1 MKIVK
6 SSVSIL
12 PQEPGVD
19 GLMKHVEKLGR
30 IAYLS
35 EDRMTEDSWEKFDK
49 MLYNRGH
56 WTVFNSGTVYL
67 DVPVNYGTEDL
78 LLELERTT
86 SPYTKICYSDDNNHC
101 YLTTNL
107 RVIYQKKLEDFMNE
121 YWCEPTEY
129 HYHRVTSVWV
139 CSRGI
144 QTELVRHRIMSFV
157 AESTRYVGY
166 NKGRYGGELTYILPQ
181 WIYRVRNNIG
191 NTVDSLT
198 GLPRNYILDLDGQD
212 LWDHLT
218 VYDRT
223 VASRDRLW
231 REIENEYL
239 YETTTDEGEKL
250 KPEEARGGLCND
262 LKSVVGVTG
271 YIEDFIK
278 EPEEDT
284 LENEGFFH
292 LRCAKNAHLD
302 MQILANDLKQQ
313 FIDTGLYN
321 LK

>member
-1 MKIVK
+1 MKVIK

-12 PQEPGVD
+12 PQEPGVI

-35 EDRMTEDSWEKFDK
+35 EDRITDNSYEKFNQ

-56 WTVFNSGTVYL
+56 WAVFNSGTVYL
-67 DVPVNYGTEDL
+67 DIPYDEYGDIL
-78 LLELERTT
+78 NVILETT
-86 SPYTKICYSDDNNHC
+86 SPYTKINVVESHC

-107 RVIYQKKLEDFMNE
+107 RVIYQQKLEDWLEKF
-121 YWCEPTEY
+121 WCEPTEH
-129 HYHRVTSVWV
+129 HYHRVTSIFT
-139 CSRGI
+139 CSIGI
-144 QTELVRHRIMSFV
+144 QVELVRHRIMSFI

-181 WIYRVRNNIG
+181 WIYRVREDIG
-191 NTVDSLT
+191 NTVDPLT
-198 GLPRNYILDLDGQD
+198 GLPRNYILGLDGQELWED
-212 LWDHLT
+212 LTAH
-218 VYDRT
+218 DRT

-231 REIENEYL
+231 RDIEIEYL
-239 YETTTDEGEKL
+239 YETTTDEGERL
-250 KPEEARGGLCND
+250 RPEEAHGCLCKD

-278 EPEEDT
+278 EPEEGSP
-284 LENEGFFH
+284 ENEGFFH
-292 LRCAKNAHLD
+292 LRCAKDAHPD
-302 MQILANDLKQQ
+302 IQVLANDLKEQ
-313 FIDTGLYN
+313 FIKTGLYN

>member
-1 MKIVK
+1 MKVMK

-12 PQEPGVD
+12 PQEAGVI

-35 EDRMTEDSWEKFDK
+35 DDRITDDSYVKFNQ

-56 WTVFNSGTVYL
+56 WAVFNSGTVYL
-67 DVPVNYGTEDL
+67 DIPYNEYGDIINAVVE
-78 LLELERTT
+78 ET
-86 SPYTKICYSDDNNHC
+86 SPYTKINIINNHC

-107 RVIYQKKLEDFMNE
+107 RVIYQQKLESWLNTF
-121 YWCEPTEY
+121 WCEPTEY

-144 QTELVRHRIMSFV
+144 QMELVRHRVMSFI

-181 WIYRVRNNIG
+181 WIYKVRNNIG
-191 NTVDSLT
+191 SSIDSLT
-198 GLPRNYILDLDGQD
+198 GKDRKFILDLDGQD
-212 LWDHLT
+212 LWSILT
-218 VYDRT
+218 AYDRT

-231 REIENEYL
+231 RAIEDEYI

-250 KPEEARGGLCND
+250 RPEEARGCLCND

-271 YIEDFIK
+271 YIEDFIR
-278 EPEEDT
+278 EPIDESPEH
-284 LENEGFFH
+284 EGFFH
-292 LRCAKNAHLD
+292 LRCAKDAHLD
-302 MQILANDLKQQ
+302 MQVLANDLKKQ
-313 FIDTGLYN
+313 FIETGLYN